1 MPKQLTLED
10 ISTLLDT
17 KLEEKLSTILDTK
30 LAALTET
37 IINEFERRVK
47 KNEDDI
53 VTLNQRVSSLE
64 TLCDGLRGE
73 IIAMKDDLDDQVNR
87 GMRNNMIIKGLPE
100 SLDNEREDTRSLV
113 VNKLHELSG
122 DKYSKHGIDTVIDR
136 AHRGSGKPRTDR
148 PRNIY
153 IRFTSSQVVDEYLYL
168 ARKLKSP
175 LRLDRQ
181 FSKAVTDRRK
191 VAMLE
196 RKKLKEE
203 KTIMAGYLE
212 YPAKLMVKYTGQ
224 NSFKLHKEF

>member
-64 TLCDGLRGE
+64 TLCDGLPSRGNYSY
-73 IIAMKDDLDDQVNR
+73 DLDDQVNR

-181 FSKAVTDRRK
+181 FSKAVTDRRN

-196 RKKLKEE
+196 KKTLKEE
-203 KTIMAGYLE
+203 KTS
-212 YPAKLMVKYTGQ
+212 GQ
-224 NSFKLHKEF
+224 AT